1 MSGGASNEMVCS
13 GSKGQKKN
21 KQKNSRPILRK
32 IMVVAIL
39 LARGQR
45 DMLKTIFGEQ

>member
-1 MSGGASNEMVCS
+1 MKWSVVEV
-13 GSKGQKKN
+13 KDKKN
-21 KQKNSRPILRK
+21 QKKNSRPILRK